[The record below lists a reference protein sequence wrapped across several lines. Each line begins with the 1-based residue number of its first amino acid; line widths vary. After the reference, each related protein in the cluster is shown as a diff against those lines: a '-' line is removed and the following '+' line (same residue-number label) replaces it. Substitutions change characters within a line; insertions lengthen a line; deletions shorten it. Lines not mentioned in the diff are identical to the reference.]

1 MKSIFRRLVSIVMLP
16 GAFSPPCLAADHDIT
31 RYGAVPGST
40 VTCEAAI
47 QKAVDAAAADGGRVV
62 VPIGRFVAG
71 PIRLKSKM
79 EFHLSKGSVLAMSDD
94 PTRFPVSGNGRH
106 AFLSAE
112 KCGGIRIT
120 GQGVIDGQGARWW
133 KVFLEEK
140 KAGRKNSPR
149 RPQLIAFN
157 NCQEVAV
164 EHITTLNPPN
174 THYSFKNCAN
184 LLIRGIRA
192 EAPDDSPNT
201 DALNLSNV
209 RDVVIENCSI
219 STGDDNIVLLCG
231 QGKDPAR
238 PEVENVTIRNCKLGF
253 GHGLSIGSYT
263 GGGVRNVLAENIS
276 FDRTISGIRM
286 KAGRDRGGVVEGIR
300 YRNITLRGVR
310 YPIHI
315 TSYYPKPP
323 ANPSMDLPVGGAKHN
338 PVWRN
343 IVIEDAIITN
353 CPNSIVL
360 WGLPDEP
367 IRDVS
372 FHNLKVS
379 AKSGARIYHAQG
391 VSFTDSSITPESG
404 PPLRIHKSVVEGI
417 AGVEETDK
425 KIRFQ

>member
-1 MKSIFRRLVSIVMLP
+1 MLL
-16 GAFSPPCLAADHDIT
+16 GFSSMPCLAEDHDIT
-31 RYGAVPGST
+31 RYGAVAGSNAP
-40 VTCEAAI
+40 CEAAI
-47 QKAVDAAAADGGRVV
+47 QKAVDAAATDGGRVV
-62 VPIGRFVAG
+62 VPVGRFVAG

-79 EFHLSKGSVLAMSDD
+79 EFHISEGSVLAMSDD
-94 PTRFPVSGNGRH
+94 PAKFPVSGNGRP
-106 AFLSAE
+106 AFLAAE
-112 KCGGIRIT
+112 KCSGIRIT
-120 GQGVIDGQGARWW
+120 GKGVIDGQGAGWW
-133 KVFLEEK
+133 KVFLEGK
-140 KAGRKNSPR
+140 KAGKNDAPR
-149 RPQLIAFN
+149 RPQLIAFK
-157 NCQEVAV
+157 NCQQVAV
-164 EHITTLNPPN
+164 EDITTLNPPN
-174 THYSFKNCAN
+174 THYSFKSCRG
-184 LLIRGIRA
+184 LTIRGIRA

-263 GGGVRNVLAENIS
+263 GGGVRNVLAENIT
-276 FDRTISGIRM
+276 FDRTTSGIRM

-300 YRNITLRGVR
+300 YRNITLREVR

-323 ANPSMDLPVGGAKHN
+323 AHPSMDLPQGGTNHK

-343 IVIEDAIITN
+343 IVIDDATISN

-367 IRDVS
+367 IRDVT
-372 FHNLKVS
+372 FRNLKVS
-379 AKSGARIYHAQG
+379 AKSGARVYHAKD
-391 VSFTDSSITPESG
+391 VTFTDSAITPEAG
-404 PPLRIHKSVVEGI
+404 PPLRTHNAEVVGLES
-417 AGVEETDK
+417 VEETDTN
-425 KIRFQ
+425 IRFQ